1 MGLVKRTHTGKII
14 CFEQTPPNLNT
25 VYWGEGGGGVQLTE
39 VLKVLKQYIWP
50 VAQEIIFFF
59 FLRQSNPTGHRSM
72 CMLPIF
78 SLEYISMFNVYF
90 HYDFP
95 AS

>member
-25 VYWGEGGGGVQLTE
+25 VYGGEGGGCPTDRGFEGSKTIYMAGCSGNNL
-39 VLKVLKQYIWP
+39 
-50 VAQEIIFFF
+50 FF

>member
-1 MGLVKRTHTGKII
+1 MGRGGPTDRV
-14 CFEQTPPNLNT
+14 FEGSKTIYMAGCSGNNLR
-25 VYWGEGGGGVQLTE
+25 V
-39 VLKVLKQYIWP
+39 P
-50 VAQEIIFFF
+50 
-59 FLRQSNPTGHRSM
+59 LRQANPTGHRSM

-95 AS
+95 AIRFTQSIFKQILQDIQSKK

>member
-25 VYWGEGGGGVQLTE
+25 VYGGEGGGCPTDRGFEGSKTI
-39 VLKVLKQYIWP
+39 YM
-50 VAQEIIFFF
+50 AQEIIFFF

>member
-25 VYWGEGGGGVQLTE
+25 VWGGPTDRVFEGSKTIYMAGCSGNNLRV
-39 VLKVLKQYIWP
+39 P
-50 VAQEIIFFF
+50 
-59 FLRQSNPTGHRSM
+59 LRQANPTGHRSM

>member
-25 VYWGEGGGGVQLTE
+25 VYGGEGGGVQLTE

-59 FLRQSNPTGHRSM
+59 FFAT
-72 CMLPIF
+72 I
-78 SLEYISMFNVYF
+78 
-90 HYDFP
+90 
-95 AS
+95 

>member
-1 MGLVKRTHTGKII
+1 MGLVKRTHKSYALNRH
-14 CFEQTPPNLNT
+14 PPT
-25 VYWGEGGGGVQLTE
+25 SIQYMGGRGGGVQLTE